1 MDTYTV
7 VTLIL
12 ILISFIISLFGS
24 IVGFGGGIF
33 MVPILVTVFH
43 FPLTEA
49 VGAVMVALIPSSI
62 ISTYLNRREGHVDF
76 RMGIFLELP
85 TMIGV
90 VVGSLLLSFISAKR
104 LEIVF
109 AIMVLILG
117 LSFIINLRKSS
128 GKGGIDIFY
137 WLNKMKPRFII
148 KNEPNFVAYRVSI
161 WMVLFFGMLA
171 GTLAGLFGIGG
182 GFLKTPIMIK
192 VFKIPAKIAAA
203 TGLFMIVITS
213 ITGSISHY
221 LQGHIDLTKAWP
233 IMLGFAI
240 GALGGQRLNVKLDS
254 NSLENLIGLGL
265 MLASL
270 IMLSNF
276 LLNT

>member
-1 MDTYTV
+1 MDTSLLI
-7 VTLIL
+7 TLIL
-12 ILISFIISLFGS
+12 ILISFIVSLFGS
-24 IVGFGGGIF
+24 VVGFGGGIF
-33 MVPILVTVFH
+33 MVPLLVTIFH
-43 FPLTEA
+43 FTLTQA
-49 VGAVMVALIPSSI
+49 VGAVMIALIPSSI
-62 ISTYLNRREGHVDF
+62 ISTYLNRKEGHVDF
-76 RMGIFLELP
+76 RMGVFLELP
-85 TMIGV
+85 TMLGV
-90 VVGSLLLSFISAKR
+90 VAGSLLLSFISAKR
-104 LEIVF
+104 LEVIF
-109 AIMVLILG
+109 AIMVLFLG
-117 LSFIINLRKSS
+117 LSFLINFRKS

-148 KNEPNFVAYRVSI
+148 KNQLNYVAYRVSI
-161 WMVLFFGMLA
+161 WMVLFLGMLA

-213 ITGSISHY
+213 VTGSISHY
-221 LQGHIDLTKAWP
+221 LQGHIALSQSWP
-233 IMLGFAI
+233 VMLGFAT
-240 GALGGQRLNVKLDS
+240 GALAGQRLNVKLDS

-276 LLNT
+276 LLNL